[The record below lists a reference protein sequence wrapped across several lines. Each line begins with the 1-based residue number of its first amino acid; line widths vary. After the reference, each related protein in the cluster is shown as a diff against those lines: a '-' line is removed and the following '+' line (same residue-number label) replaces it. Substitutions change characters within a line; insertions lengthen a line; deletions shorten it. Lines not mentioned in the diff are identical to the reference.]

1 MWSIMSQ
8 LCWLTTLLS
17 LYILEFIDM
26 NFPSKNLHYNTGYYR
41 VDPVFDGNCTI
52 LTRYWYAHTATGASA
67 GMSIFVYIWFF
78 VQYTS
83 THNSH
88 THFWWAGRKKYIYW
102 IESEILHLG
111 SKNFPINWYCL
122 KIYKRSTVYNWVE
135 YLIKKSGFVGHR
147 SMNAV
152 H

>member
-1 MWSIMSQ
+1 MSQ

-88 THFWWAGRKKYIYW
+88 THFWWVPWAGRKKYIYLLDSQFWQEELRNVTCKSNLDGPVSVHNFHFW
-102 IESEILHLG
+102 ILVSIV
-111 SKNFPINWYCL
+111 
-122 KIYKRSTVYNWVE
+122 T
-135 YLIKKSGFVGHR
+135 
-147 SMNAV
+147 
-152 H
+152 